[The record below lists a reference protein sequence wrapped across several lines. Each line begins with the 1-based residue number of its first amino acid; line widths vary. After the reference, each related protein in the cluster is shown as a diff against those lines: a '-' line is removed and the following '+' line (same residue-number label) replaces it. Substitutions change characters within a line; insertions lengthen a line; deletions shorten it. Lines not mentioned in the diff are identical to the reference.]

1 MGIAPPV
8 ELQTVGIREC
18 LHGRVILVADLLNS
32 CRRVAGHAISFCSE
46 EEVGV
51 GFPRAVA
58 HCSERVEIARA
69 NIFPRDFHV
78 KIDND
83 AELSFLGVL
92 FHSFHTMSHNLL
104 AEKLKQRRPDIYI
117 RPEIED
123 VRVLE
128 FYKAEQIFRQARPA
142 QRQLLKILRKTV

>member
-1 MGIAPPV
+1 VFRPV
-8 ELQTVGIREC
+8 EYGKRQ
-18 LHGRVILVADLLNS
+18 LVDGGVANPLPYDLLFET
-32 CRRVAGHAISFCSE
+32 CDLVIAIDVS
-46 EEVGV
+46 GD
-51 GFPRAVA
+51 RK
-58 HCSERVEIARA
+58 
-69 NIFPRDFHV
+69 N
-78 KIDND
+78 DND